1 VNQNPTINAL
11 QSAANEIKHL
21 TADQLEEVMT
31 TAMKASA
38 RDHSLLL
45 TTFQHGLRASEAAEL
60 KMSDINWLSME
71 LTIRRKKGSLNPPP
85 AD

>member
-1 VNQNPTINAL
+1 MNQNPTINSL

-21 TADQLEEVMT
+21 TAEQLEEVMT

-45 TTFQHGLRASEAAEL
+45 TIFQHVSGHPKQRS
-60 KMSDINWLSME
+60 
-71 LTIRRKKGSLNPPP
+71 
-85 AD
+85 